1 MRPWLGL
8 VLVLSASFG
17 WCGESSASDYRSV
30 VEQASQACGR
40 PDRDDASP
48 YRVGDVICLRGR
60 IDQAFSRAFFQLS
73 PRPGDVVV
81 TSGPGGDIAAAM
93 DIGDLVRRDDLL
105 VVVDRICVS
114 SCAYFVALGGKRLAM
129 TSGGMLG
136 FHGGP
141 APEKAIMDNPNSTA
155 SDKVRLLADNK
166 RFAEFFK
173 SRGLDISITYDVPP
187 GFKGQD
193 VDWTMNMWIRSAKE
207 LPSFGFHGV
216 VYCAGGAGCGG
227 Q

>member
-1 MRPWLGL
+1 LRRGLAL
-8 VLVLSASFG
+8 VLALSASFG
-17 WCGESSASDYRSV
+17 WCGESSASDYRAV
-30 VEQASQACGR
+30 VEQVSQACGR
-40 PDRDDASP
+40 PDSDDASP
-48 YRVGDVICLRGR
+48 YRVGRVICLRGR
-60 IDQAFSRAFFQLS
+60 IDQSFSRAFFQLS

-93 DIGDLVRRDDLL
+93 DIGDLVYRDNLL

-114 SCAYFVALGGKRLAM
+114 SCAYFIALGGKRLAM

-141 APEKAIMDNPNSTA
+141 VSEKSIMDNPTATA
-155 SDKVRLLADNK
+155 SEKAKLLADSK

-173 SRGLDISITYDVPP
+173 SRGLDISITYEVPP
-187 GFKGQD
+187 TFQGQN
-193 VDWTMNMWIRSAKE
+193 VDWTTNMWVRSAKE
-207 LPSFGFHGV
+207 LPRFGFHGV
-216 VYCAGGAGCGG
+216 VYCAGGVGCGA